1 MTIRPANLNDLPFL
15 EEQDRHIGPEEL
27 TVSVS
32 RGRVMMAEEKG
43 TSIGWLRWNL
53 FWDNT
58 PFMNMLF
65 VLEQWRGRQI
75 GRELVLTW
83 ERQMWE
89 LGYETVLTSTASN
102 EYAQHFYE
110 KLGYRA
116 IGGFTLP
123 GEPYELILAKSELER
138 DFHHKEEF

>member
-15 EEQDRHIGPEEL
+15 GEQDRHICPEEL

-32 RGRVMMAEEKG
+32 RGRVMMAEENG
-43 TSIGWLRWNL
+43 MPIGWLRWNL

-58 PFMNMLF
+58 SFLNMLF
-65 VLEQWRGRQI
+65 VLEPHRGTGA
-75 GRELVLTW
+75 GRALTLAW
-83 ERQMWE
+83 EQKMRE
-89 LGYETVLTSTASN
+89 AGYGVVMTSTASN

-123 GEPYELILAKSELER
+123 GEPYELILAKLL
-138 DFHHKEEF
+138 